1 MAEKENIDPL
11 FDPNPS
17 KKRKVSLS
25 LKGKRKEKRFGSV
38 SEEALSSMAKTQMTK
53 NTEKSSKWAMANF
66 VEWFHE
72 YNKRNEDATCPEEV
86 ITPSCSKDLLNKWL
100 CVYISETR
108 NKSGELYPPST
119 IQSLLSGI
127 LRYMRQE
134 NPSYPNF
141 FSKDDPAF
149 STFQAT
155 LNNVFKSLRSGGI
168 GAEASHTE
176 TITSEE
182 EDTLWETGV
191 LNIDSPKGLLRCV
204 FYYNGKCFCLRGGQ
218 EHRELGVSQLKRL
231 YNPDCYIYSERS
243 SKNRPGGTAQIRL
256 EHKTVPIVANH
267 AAGICC
273 HVFLLDMYLK
283 KLPPIAIEK
292 DYFYCKPSPVA
303 SEDKP
308 QGHSQEL
315 KIGGS
320 KIAAREARSEN
331 FDKMGRGCYNRGFVR
346 TPRTPPGYGPEPWYY
361 PVPVGKNTLGNMVK
375 DMATEAGLSGKKT
388 NHSLRVAGATSLYRA
403 GVPERIIQERT
414 GHRSLQSL
422 RQYERTSVDQ
432 EMAVSRILSGEAD
445 RYNPKPEPIS
455 TCAVTEATCSTS
467 IKIEE
472 NPSPKAS
479 KQPMVQYNNC
489 TVNVFGGGKA
499 QASPAPYPQYLPP
512 PSSLMDQWINE
523 GYQDFADY
531 TY

>member
-72 YNKRNEDATCPEEV
+72 YNKRNEDATCPKEV

-100 CVYISETR
+100 CVYLSETR

-119 IQSLLSGI
+119 IQSLLSGM

-149 STFQAT
+149 SMFQAT
-155 LNNVFKSLRSGGI
+155 LNNVFKSLRSGSI

-231 YNPDCYIYSERS
+231 YNPDRYIYSERS
-243 SKNRPGGTAQIRL
+243 SKN
-256 EHKTVPIVANH
+256 
-267 AAGICC
+267 
-273 HVFLLDMYLK
+273 
-283 KLPPIAIEK
+283 
-292 DYFYCKPSPVA
+292 
-303 SEDKP
+303 
-308 QGHSQEL
+308 
-315 KIGGS
+315 
-320 KIAAREARSEN
+320 
-331 FDKMGRGCYNRGFVR
+331 
-346 TPRTPPGYGPEPWYY
+346 
-361 PVPVGKNTLGNMVK
+361 
-375 DMATEAGLSGKKT
+375 
-388 NHSLRVAGATSLYRA
+388 
-403 GVPERIIQERT
+403 
-414 GHRSLQSL
+414 
-422 RQYERTSVDQ
+422 
-432 EMAVSRILSGEAD
+432 
-445 RYNPKPEPIS
+445 
-455 TCAVTEATCSTS
+455 
-467 IKIEE
+467 
-472 NPSPKAS
+472 
-479 KQPMVQYNNC
+479 
-489 TVNVFGGGKA
+489 
-499 QASPAPYPQYLPP
+499 
-512 PSSLMDQWINE
+512 
-523 GYQDFADY
+523 
-531 TY
+531 